1 MNTGLRRSFLPGIA
15 LLLGCGGPD
24 PGVQREISPEE
35 LRVSA
40 APAPQTAPSGLPLG
54 SLALP
59 DGRRI
64 TVELAATNAARNR
77 GLMFRESLP
86 EDYGMLFIFGHEQT
100 QSFWMKNT
108 LLDLDMIFIGEDR
121 RITVIHRDVPRSTAD
136 TPDAELARRTG
147 FGRFV
152 LELPAGASRRYGLK
166 KGQRLDFGG

>member
-1 MNTGLRRSFLPGIA
+1 MNTKLLLSGIV

-24 PGVQREISPEE
+24 SGAKRLISPED

-40 APAPQTAPSGLPLG
+40 APVPRTAPSGLPLG
-54 SLALP
+54 TVSLP

-64 TVELAATNAARNR
+64 TVELAVTKATRNR

-86 EDYGMLFIFGHEQT
+86 EDYGMFFVFGNERS

-108 LLDLDMIFIGEDR
+108 LMNLDMIFIGEDR
-121 RITVIHRDVPRSTAD
+121 RITVIHRDVPRSTLE
-136 TPDAELARRTG
+136 TPDDQVARRTG

-152 LELPAGASRRYGLK
+152 LELPAGSARRYGLK
-166 KGQRLDFGG
+166 KGQRLGFGG